1 MMPMFVATLQSGSN
15 GNCIYVEAAG
25 VKLLFDAGISGK
37 QAMLRMEGLGR
48 DIRDVDAVIISHD
61 HGDHSG
67 SAGIFQR
74 KFGLPVRMT
83 RRTFAAAEHR
93 LGKMDN
99 VREFRAGQTM
109 RFGRVRV
116 ETIPTPHDGRDGVMF
131 VVKAERKRLGI
142 LTDLGHVFDDLR
154 ATLGK
159 LDAVVLES
167 NYDPAMLARSDR
179 PEDLKRRIRG
189 PGGHISNQEAA
200 ELIAQ
205 AAAPSMKWVCLAH
218 LSEDCN
224 TPSVALS
231 THREILGDDMDIHV
245 ASRFEPVVMP
255 EL

>member
-1 MMPMFVATLQSGSN
+1 MFVASLQSGSN

-37 QAMLRMEGLGR
+37 KAELRLGELGR

-61 HGDHSG
+61 HGDHSR

-74 KFGLPVRMT
+74 KFGLTVRMT
-83 RRTFAAAEHR
+83 RRTFDAAEHR
-93 LGKMDN
+93 LGKIDN
-99 VREFRAGQTM
+99 VREFSAGKTM

-131 VVKAERKRLGI
+131 VVKAEDKRLGI
-142 LTDLGHVFDDLR
+142 LTDLGHVFDNLR

-167 NYDPAMLARSDR
+167 NYDPAMLSRSDR
-179 PEDLKRRIRG
+179 PEDVKRRIRG

-205 AAAPSMKWVCLAH
+205 EAAPSIRWVCLAH
-218 LSEDCN
+218 LSDDSN
-224 TPSVALS
+224 SPRLALS
-231 THREILGDDMDIHV
+231 THRKVLGEDMDIHV
-245 ASRFEPVVMP
+245 ASRFESVVMP

>member
-1 MMPMFVATLQSGSN
+1 MFVATLQSGSN

-37 QAMLRMEGLGR
+37 KAMLRLEALGR
-48 DIRDVDAVIISHD
+48 DIRDVDAVIISHH

-67 SAGIFQR
+67 CAGIYQR

-83 RRTFAAAEHR
+83 RQTHDAAEHR
-93 LGKMDN
+93 LGQMHN
-99 VREFRAGQTM
+99 VREFRAGRTM

-116 ETIPTPHDGRDGVMF
+116 ETIPTPHDAEDSVMF

-154 ATLGK
+154 VTLGK

-167 NYDPAMLARSDR
+167 NYDPRMLARCDY
-179 PEDLKRRIRG
+179 PEEVKRRVRG
-189 PGGHISNQEAA
+189 PGGHISNREAA
-200 ELIAQ
+200 RLIAQ
-205 AAAPSMKWVCLAH
+205 EAGPRLKWICLAH
-218 LSEDCN
+218 LSEDSN
-224 TPSVALS
+224 DPRVALA
-231 THREILGDDMDIHV
+231 THREVLGEDLDIHV
-245 ASRFEPVVMP
+245 SSRSESVVMP